1 MTQLYAMDTFF
12 YTTLGSYDLDARCQM
27 LSELGYAG
35 THLTVWSER
44 AAHDI
49 DRLARVTQHYK
60 LTVFGVYFVLELHD
74 QARMQQ
80 TMALIERIPVR
91 TTIELAITVGG
102 PGHHQSN
109 PQFDAEAVSAIR
121 HICDY
126 AQTRGHTV
134 VLYPHV
140 DFWLES
146 HLDAIRICQQC
157 AHPALGVSFNAYHW
171 YALGNRDIV
180 ATLTDMRPFLTAANI
195 CGSRRLPP
203 GQGRTATIE
212 LIDEGDLDLFALLC
226 ALKQVG
232 YNGPIGLQGY
242 GIGGDVY
249 TKLRRSRVAFDDLQ
263 HRVALR
269 AHWANLHP
277 PEHV

>member
-12 YTTLGSYDLDARCQM
+12 YTSLGSYDLDARCQM

-44 AAHDI
+44 AERDI
-49 DRLARVTQHYK
+49 DRLAHVTQHYK
-60 LTVFGVYFVLELHD
+60 LSVFGVYFVLDINDAHHI
-74 QARMQQ
+74 QH
-80 TMALIERIPVR
+80 TVALIERIAVS

-102 PGHHQSN
+102 PGQHRSDAR
-109 PQFDAEAVSAIR
+109 FDHDAVRALQ
-121 HICDY
+121 HICDR
-126 AQTRGHTV
+126 AQARGHTV

-146 HLDAIRICQQC
+146 HLDAIRICQLC
-157 AHPALGVSFNAYHW
+157 AHPALGISFNAYHW
-171 YALGNRDIV
+171 YALGNRDSV
-180 ATLTDMRPFLTAANI
+180 GTLTAMRPYLKAANI
-195 CGSRRLPP
+195 CGSRRLPAGH
-203 GQGRTATIE
+203 GQSATIE
-212 LIDEGDLDLFALLC
+212 LIDEGDLDLFVLLC
-226 ALKQVG
+226 TLKQVG
-232 YNGPIGLQGY
+232 YTGPIGLQGY

-249 TKLRRSRVAFDDLQ
+249 TKLRRSRAAFDDLQ

-269 AHWANLHP
+269 THWAHMHP